1 MAESIPQEAKDII
14 TAARSGTGIINSS
27 APVKGM
33 RVHTIA
39 GDIGVQYYTVDRA
52 TYIEVSAGQKQLV
65 LANSDADAAEKLALM
80 LP

>member
-1 MAESIPQEAKDII
+1 MPPCSFSLANPLRNA
-14 TAARSGTGIINSS
+14 
-27 APVKGM
+27 
-33 RVHTIA
+33 
-39 GDIGVQYYTVDRA
+39 VDRT